1 MFDIK
6 LSHSPLLGG
15 KNWQGDFNR
24 LWVFYATPFIKEP
37 SKCMGRIEDN
47 NTERKII
54 MNDERQELIM
64 LRGTTHTL
72 TEREGER
79 VC

>member
-1 MFDIK
+1 
-6 LSHSPLLGG
+6 
-15 KNWQGDFNR
+15 
-24 LWVFYATPFIKEP
+24 
-37 SKCMGRIEDN
+37 MGRIEDN

-54 MNDERQELIM
+54 MNDERQELII

-79 VC
+79 GC